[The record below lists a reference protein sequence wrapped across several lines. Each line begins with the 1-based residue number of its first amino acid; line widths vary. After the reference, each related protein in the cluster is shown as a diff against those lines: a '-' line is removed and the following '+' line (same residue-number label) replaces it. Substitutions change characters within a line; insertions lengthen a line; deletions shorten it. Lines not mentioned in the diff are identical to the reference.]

1 MRYGKEKGV
10 ITSRMPSFFPFVG
23 KWSLDFVSRNVELG
37 TVSASVIPIGIAH
50 IDTPAFKERHAL
62 LFE

>member
-10 ITSRMPSFFPFVG
+10 ITSRVPSFFSFVG
-23 KWSLDFVSRNVELG
+23 KWSLDFVSRNVDLEPYQR
-37 TVSASVIPIGIAH
+37 VVVPIGIAH